1 MTQATDLDVRVVS
14 YIGNTLTIILDSR
27 RYCYEVSPY
36 IYEHFEALLRHNKG
50 RALAYIRGAEVTD

>member
-1 MTQATDLDVRVVS
+1 MTQTIAPDVRVVS
-14 YIGNTLTIILDSR
+14 YIGNILTIILDSR

-50 RALAYIRGAEVTD
+50 RALAYISGAEVTD